1 MKPAAFYTKWDLEA
15 AQADLWRTMGKPVLA
30 VSFVLTGG
38 DFSLAGDA
46 SGRIKRLLQQAGIPA
61 PVVRRAAIAAYEAEM
76 NVIIHADGG
85 TMYLEIHPDETRL
98 VVEDQGGGIENL
110 ELAMREGYST
120 APDFVRE
127 MGFGAGMGLPNMKKC
142 ADQFSIVSA
151 VGKGTKIEMVF
162 RHKIEAVK

>member
-1 MKPAAFYTKWDLEA
+1 
-15 AQADLWRTMGKPVLA
+15 MGKPVLA

-46 SGRIKRLLQQAGIPA
+46 SGRIKRLLQQAGVPA
-61 PVVRRAAIAAYEAEM
+61 PVVRRTAIASYEAEM

-98 VVEDQGGGIENL
+98 IVEDQGGGIENL

-142 ADQFSIVSA
+142 ADQFSIASA

-162 RHKIEAVK
+162 RHKIETVE